1 MEEGTISLD
10 AELLEDISTYLEDEI
25 SLGDDKLLKLL
36 IKLAIKNV
44 RKYRNY
50 PDTYTEEMISGDMQ
64 KHYGIIFSAVRNAW
78 NKQGVEGEKSHSE
91 NGMSASFIDEPEWY
105 SGVIPIARLL

>member
-78 NKQGVEGEKSHSE
+78 NKQGVEE